1 MKALPTLLFLSTF
14 NHAVEV
20 LALSSTAVVW
30 LRDHCLRTLDNE
42 ALTAAVDADTSAVV
56 PVFLWPTHG
65 DGSSDAVDPAT
76 GGTAK
81 DVFVAHA
88 LDQLNSTLSG
98 QLHVG
103 LVADDSPSAIATEL
117 KSICGT
123 VGADTIYYPLTHSKD
138 MEGELK
144 KDLDKCGIQTFGFG
158 SSFSLLDYTYDDA
171 TLVPWKKIIQ
181 SHPFRSPLIPFVDW
195 LLGKLDQCPPRKPL
209 PCPAGLE
216 GKLDADLAEG
226 DIGLSLPIT
235 AKALVES
242 IGISPGGYAWGR
254 SIAKA
259 WPASERDAMD
269 TLERFLASVK
279 QEDDK
284 NDDGTG
290 EASESLMIK
299 RTHLASRLS
308 PYLARG
314 VLSPQQVYD
323 ALLTQLD
330 SVDTASFVRRL
341 CWRDYTYAV
350 TALFPDIDQ
359 GNPIRGEYYSYS
371 DTSESSDEEEQFDEE
386 IQRRFNLWKKGCT
399 GFPLVDA
406 GMRQLIHEGWMPQK
420 VRLAASACLVEGLA
434 VPWEMGLQHFAE
446 FLVDYD
452 SSINSNMWQNAGC
465 VGFDPYYVG
474 LRYKKRPYWDRDGKY
489 VRQWVPELSSL
500 PDYAEV
506 PEAQRGTGLFRVD
519 CLYEPWSSPVHV
531 LEEVGIE
538 LGKTYPNRICDERS
552 SRSAFFGRL
561 RIKRKGWSAEL
572 RDERGLDNIRLG
584 RNENAE
590 RIGIFTPKALLD
602 KRQFRHQQQQ

>member
-1 MKALPTLLFLSTF
+1 MKVTLLPALLLLLSC
-14 NHAVEV
+14 NHGVEALV
-20 LALSSTAVVW
+20 LSSTAVVW
-30 LRDHCLRTLDNE
+30 FRDHCLRTLDNE
-42 ALTAAVDADTSAVV
+42 ALTAAVDADDTAVL
-56 PVFLWPTHG
+56 PVFLWPTRG
-65 DGSSDAVDPAT
+65 DGSEQAAIVDPTT

-81 DVFVAHA
+81 DVFVAQA
-88 LDQLNSTLSG
+88 LDQLNTTLNG
-98 QLHVG
+98 ELHVG
-103 LVADDSPSAIATEL
+103 LVADDSPSAIAAEL
-117 KSICGT
+117 NSICAA
-123 VGADTIYYPLTHSKD
+123 VGADAVYYPLTHSKD
-138 MEGELK
+138 MEDELK
-144 KDLDKCGIQTFGFG
+144 TELDKCGIQPNTFGC
-158 SSFSLLDYTYDDA
+158 SFSLLDYTYDDA
-171 TLVPWKKIIQ
+171 TSVPWKDIIQ

-195 LLGKLDQCPPRKPL
+195 LLDKLDECPPRKPL
-209 PCPAGLE
+209 SRPGDLEEKLNAGLVE
-216 GKLDADLAEG
+216 GG
-226 DIGLSLPIT
+226 VGLSSPIT

-242 IGISPGGYAWGR
+242 IGISPGGHAWGR

-269 TLERFLASVK
+269 NLESFLASVK
-279 QEDDK
+279 QEEDV
-284 NDDGTG
+284 NDNSTG

-350 TALFPDIDQ
+350 TALFPDIEQ
-359 GNPIRGEYYSYS
+359 GKSIRREY
-371 DTSESSDEEEQFDEE
+371 TSESSDKEHLDEE
-386 IQRRFNLWKKGCT
+386 TRRRFNLWKRGRT

-406 GMRQLIHEGWMPQK
+406 GMRQLIYEGWMPQK

-452 SSINSNMWQNAGC
+452 PSINSNMWQNAGC

-474 LRYKKRPYWDRDGKY
+474 LRYKKRPYWDRDGQY
-489 VRQWVPELSSL
+489 VRQWIPELAPL
-500 PDYAEV
+500 PDFAEV

-519 CLYEPWSSPVHV
+519 CLYEPWSTPAQV
-531 LEEVGIE
+531 LEDVRIE
-538 LGKTYPNRICDERS
+538 LGKTYPHRICDERS

-561 RIKRKGWSAEL
+561 RIQRKGWSDEL
-572 RDERGLDNIRLG
+572 RDERGLDNVQLG
-584 RNENAE
+584 RHEDAE

-602 KRQFRHQQQQ
+602 KRQFR